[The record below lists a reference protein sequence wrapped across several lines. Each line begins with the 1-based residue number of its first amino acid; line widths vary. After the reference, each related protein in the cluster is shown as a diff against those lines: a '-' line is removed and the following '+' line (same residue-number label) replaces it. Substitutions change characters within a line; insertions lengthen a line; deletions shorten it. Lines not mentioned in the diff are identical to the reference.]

1 MSHQPMLTLNSGE
14 IICTTKPCN
23 NALLDY
29 CSIILVKVSQV
40 NTTQVNLEP
49 CVDLCTSTLLYFSI
63 FSTCSKLQNGFKQF
77 IHLLDCQNKF
87 EKKKQ
92 KTKEDV
98 HVLLQLCLTLRV
110 YIQYYITLIGY
121 TPHFLLA
128 ISIFPLCSKV
138 TVF

>member
-1 MSHQPMLTLNSGE
+1 MVLN
-14 IICTTKPCN
+14 
-23 NALLDY
+23 
-29 CSIILVKVSQV
+29 
-40 NTTQVNLEP
+40 NLYIY
-49 CVDLCTSTLLYFSI
+49 LIARINS
-63 FSTCSKLQNGFKQF
+63 
-77 IHLLDCQNKF
+77 
-87 EKKKQ
+87 KQ

-110 YIQYYITLIGY
+110 YIKYYITLIGY